1 MEVVLNIYD
10 MNEIAG
16 ALGIIILLEVLN
28 FMLIAVMFFRF
39 TFIVSAIIKK
49 EMSITK
55 GVFICLLWL
64 VSVVTLTLLHIFVF
78 YDI

>member
-1 MEVVLNIYD
+1 MFLNIYD
-10 MNEIAG
+10 MNETAG
-16 ALGIIILLEVLN
+16 ALGMIILIGVLN

-39 TFIVSAIIKK
+39 TFIVPTIIKK

-55 GVFICLLWL
+55 GVFICLLLL

>member
-1 MEVVLNIYD
+1 

>member
-1 MEVVLNIYD
+1 
-10 MNEIAG
+10 MNETAG

-39 TFIVSAIIKK
+39 TFIVPAIIKK

-64 VSVVTLTLLHIFVF
+64 LSVVTLTLLHIFVF

>member
-1 MEVVLNIYD
+1 
-10 MNEIAG
+10 MNETAG

-39 TFIVSAIIKK
+39 TFIVPAIIKK

>member
-1 MEVVLNIYD
+1 
-10 MNEIAG
+10 MNETAG

>member
-1 MEVVLNIYD
+1 

-39 TFIVSAIIKK
+39 TFIVPAIIKK

>member
-1 MEVVLNIYD
+1 
-10 MNEIAG
+10 MNETAG

-64 VSVVTLTLLHIFVF
+64 LSVVTLTLLHIFVF

>member
-1 MEVVLNIYD
+1 
-10 MNEIAG
+10 MNETAG
-16 ALGIIILLEVLN
+16 ALGIIILLGVLN

-55 GVFICLLWL
+55 GVLSAC
-64 VSVVTLTLLHIFVF
+64 
-78 YDI
+78 YG